1 MYQFV
6 LAFRSLFYRSKQYIS
21 LFLVCAIG
29 IGISLFSIFL
39 IKGML
44 SAFSAKAKIYYG
56 GDLQILKAEAGSLS
70 VNNSPEF
77 IEEVKNI
84 FPSNVTISPRVD
96 YDAQSSSL
104 YFEGTGVRERVV
116 KGIDFTKE
124 EKIFSLFN
132 YVEGD
137 ASKMAFSDGI
147 LLSNPIANML
157 GARVGD
163 KVTFMLRTKNGYLN
177 TIELEVHG
185 IFKDSSLFG
194 MYTSYMD
201 INCLRK
207 ALEYDKD
214 WANRICIYFNGR
226 DVNTKEYES
235 YYSELEKKYSMFRVE
250 KNKNEY
256 YDKLPS
262 GEVNEKYALI
272 PLFANIAEVSLL
284 TDAMYIVAY
293 FIIVILVLIIVSGI
307 GSTYRVLVMKRINE
321 IGIYMAIGMK
331 KSSILAVL
339 LSEALFLLIS
349 GSLGGI
355 IISFVLSAC
364 STAFDF
370 SFIPAFDIFL
380 VNSHV
385 RPLLDIQGAATCICT
400 VVLVTLLA
408 VFYSVWKSVKIMPA
422 NALSVT
428 E

>member
-1 MYQFV
+1 MYQFL

-21 LFLVCAIG
+21 LFLVCVIG
-29 IGISLFSIFL
+29 IGISLFCIFL
-39 IKGML
+39 IKGMI

-56 GDLQILKAEAGSLS
+56 GDIQILKAEAGTLS
-70 VNNSPEF
+70 FNNAPEF
-77 IEEVKNI
+77 IEEAKDM

-104 YFEGTGVRERVV
+104 YFEGNGVRERVV

-132 YVEGD
+132 YVEGN
-137 ASKMAFSDGI
+137 ASKMASSNGI
-147 LLSNPIANML
+147 LLSQPIANML

-177 TIELEVHG
+177 TVELEVHG

-201 INCLRK
+201 IDCLRK
-207 ALEYDKD
+207 ALEYEKN

-235 YYSELEKKYSMFRVE
+235 YYSEFEKKYSMFRVE
-250 KNKNEY
+250 KNKSEY

-262 GEVNEKYALI
+262 GEVNEKYTLI

-284 TDAMYIVAY
+284 TDAMYIIAY
-293 FIIVILVLIIVSGI
+293 FIIIILILIIVSGI

-331 KSSILAVL
+331 KFSILTVL

-355 IISFVLSAC
+355 ILSFVLAVC

-380 VNSHV
+380 VNSHI
-385 RPLLDIQGAATCICT
+385 RPLLDIPAAAICICT
-400 VVLVTLLA
+400 VILVTLLA

-422 NALSVT
+422 YALSVT